1 MKAEMHPFR
10 SFADPRIWGSGA
22 ILINDSTALR
32 TRRLCVPED
41 DYRSGLN
48 VTLDTDDIDDSWY
61 TVGSPGG
68 SNRRVLSCLNRARS
82 VPRGFIP
89 RDEMRESRL

>member
-22 ILINDSTALR
+22 VLINDSTALR
-32 TRRLCVPED
+32 TRRLCVLKD
-41 DYRSGLN
+41 DCRSGLYG
-48 VTLDTDDIDDSWY
+48 TLDTDEIIESWY

-68 SNRRVLSCLNRARS
+68 KKRRVLSCLNRTGS
-82 VPRGFIP
+82 VPRGFIS